1 MSLKVS
7 TRGASESAVE
17 LFVPVLVREKIASR
31 IFAKDHTIWGKDAE
45 AESSIRLGWVDAAN
59 ESLELLPE
67 LSALRAE
74 HQSKGLSRIV
84 LCGMGGSSLAPE
96 VIAATAGVDLVVL
109 DSTYP
114 SQVSDA
120 LSKDLDRTVV
130 IVSSKSG
137 STVETDSQKRAFE
150 DAFDRAGIKTVER
163 IIIVTDP
170 GSPMQK
176 QATTDGYR
184 VFLANPNVGGR
195 FSALTAFGVVP
206 SMLAGVDMKPIL
218 LEAVSA
224 AEVLCLDEPSNPGLV
239 LGVAMARSESGSGY
253 KDKMGIVSV
262 SNKIVGFGDWMEQL
276 IAESTG
282 KIGRGVLP
290 IVLERDSPE
299 LATLPDDFLT
309 VGLVDEVSDCDFDV
323 AVSGSLGS
331 QLLLWEVAT
340 VVAAKLLGVNPF
352 DQPDVESAKVASRAF
367 LENKSSSQSPL
378 FTDSG
383 VDVFARNLN
392 LGPNSTLHDALVLFL
407 ASAEKE
413 SYFAIHAYLDRNR
426 HVGFEKLRDVIAEAS
441 ARPTTFG
448 WGPRFLHS
456 TGQYHK
462 GGPAQ
467 GIFLQLIGTEEN
479 DIRVPGRD
487 FGFAELM
494 NSQAV
499 GDANVLSE
507 AGRPVLTLFFAD
519 KDRVLDLVRDIL
531 ESK

>member
-1 MSLKVS
+1 
-7 TRGASESAVE
+7 
-17 LFVPVLVREKIASR
+17 
-31 IFAKDHTIWGKDAE
+31 
-45 AESSIRLGWVDAAN
+45 
-59 ESLELLPE
+59 
-67 LSALRAE
+67 
-74 HQSKGLSRIV
+74 
-84 LCGMGGSSLAPE
+84 
-96 VIAATAGVDLVVL
+96 
-109 DSTYP
+109 
-114 SQVSDA
+114 
-120 LSKDLDRTVV
+120 
-130 IVSSKSG
+130 
-137 STVETDSQKRAFE
+137 
-150 DAFDRAGIKTVER
+150 
-163 IIIVTDP
+163 
-170 GSPMQK
+170 
-176 QATTDGYR
+176 
-184 VFLANPNVGGR
+184 
-195 FSALTAFGVVP
+195 
-206 SMLAGVDMKPIL
+206 
-218 LEAVSA
+218 
-224 AEVLCLDEPSNPGLV
+224 
-239 LGVAMARSESGSGY
+239 MARSESGSGY

-262 SNKIVGFGDWMEQL
+262 SDKLVGLGDWMEQL

-290 IVLERDSPE
+290 IVLHRNSPE
-299 LATLPDDFLT
+299 LKTLADDFLT
-309 VGLVDEVSDCDFDV
+309 VGLVNNVSDSDFNL

-426 HVGFEKLRDVIAEAS
+426 DVGFEKLRDVIAEAS

-467 GIFLQLIGTEEN
+467 GIFLQLIGTEET
-479 DIRVPGRD
+479 DIRVPGRE
-487 FGFAELM
+487 FGFSELM

-507 AGRPVLTLFFAD
+507 AGRPVLTLRFAD
-519 KDRVLDLVRDIL
+519 KDRVLDLVRNIL

>member
-1 MSLKVS
+1 MSFKVS
-7 TRGASESAVE
+7 TRGASASAVV

-130 IVSSKSG
+130 VVSSKSG

-150 DAFDRAGIKTVER
+150 DAFDRAGIKKIER
-163 IIIVTDP
+163 IIVVTDP

-206 SMLAGVDMKPIL
+206 SMLAGVDMKPVL
-218 LEAVSA
+218 LEAFSA

-239 LGVAMARSESGSGY
+239 LGAAMARSESGSGY

-262 SNKIVGFGDWMEQL
+262 SNKIVGLGDWMEQL

-290 IVLERDSPE
+290 IVLERNSPE
-299 LATLPDDFLT
+299 LATLTDDFLT
-309 VGLVDEVSDCDFDV
+309 VGLVDQVSDCDFDV

-340 VVAAKLLGVNPF
+340 AVAAKLLGVNPF

-367 LENKSSSQSPL
+367 LENNSASKSAL
-378 FTDSG
+378 FKESG
-383 VDVFARNLN
+383 VEVSAMNLD
-392 LGPNSTLHDALVLFL
+392 LGSESTLRDALSLLL
-407 ASAEKE
+407 AAAGKE
-413 SYFAIHAYLDRNR
+413 TYFAIHAYLDRNR
-426 HVGFEKLRDVIAEAS
+426 DVAFEKLRDLIARVS

-467 GIFLQLIGTEEN
+467 GVFIQLIGSHET
-479 DIRVPGRD
+479 DIPVPGRD
-487 FGFAELM
+487 FGFSELM
-494 NSQAV
+494 NAQAL
-499 GDANVLSE
+499 GDANVLSK
-507 AGRPVLTLFFAD
+507 AGRPVLTLRFAD
-519 KDRVLDLVRDIL
+519 KQRAMTLIQELI
-531 ESK
+531 EPK